1 MKFGSSNSECCSTT
15 HAGTATGSKEV
26 SVIVV
31 PTELNGVQVPPR
43 LKRVFR
49 LNAIARCDSHVAR
62 HLVLHRSGRPGNCS
76 VIVALPSPAEHFLRG
91 LKGSLFLPIHS
102 RDRATPPHPADV
114 PPPNIFRQF
123 NIMAVRS
130 SSAAESS
137 TSIPI
142 NDTSPA
148 FPTMNPVTPAV
159 TDSAQLHN
167 TPRCQ

>member
-1 MKFGSSNSECCSTT
+1 MKFGSSNSECSTT

-76 VIVALPSPAEHFLRG
+76 AIVALPSPAEHFLRG

-102 RDRATPPHPADV
+102 RDRA
-114 PPPNIFRQF
+114 PPPPPGR
-123 NIMAVRS
+123 R
-130 SSAAESS
+130 
-137 TSIPI
+137 
-142 NDTSPA
+142 TSPKH
-148 FPTMNPVTPAV
+148 FPTVQYHGSSILVSRRIIHFHP
-159 TDSAQLHN
+159 DQRHLIRISDDESGHS
-167 TPRCQ
+167 RGH